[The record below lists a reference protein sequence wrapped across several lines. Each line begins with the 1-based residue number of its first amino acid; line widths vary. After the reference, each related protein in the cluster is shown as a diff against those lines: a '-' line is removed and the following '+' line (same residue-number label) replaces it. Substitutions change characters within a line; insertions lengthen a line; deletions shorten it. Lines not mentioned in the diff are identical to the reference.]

1 LCDVLIMYTKFFLLN
16 KIWRKYGDI
25 DICLQH
31 ELLGSHL

>member
-25 DICLQH
+25 DICLH
-31 ELLGSHL
+31 TWIIR